1 MCKEDY
7 YTTLLAFTCEKCS
20 TSSRTTAP
28 VLVIVLM
35 GGAAVGVVFL
45 TVYLVSV
52 EPGEARMTR
61 RDVKLL
67 RSLPLQAIKILVIM
81 WQILTE
87 V

>member
-7 YTTLLAFTCEKCS
+7 YTTLAFTCEKCS
-20 TSSRTTAP
+20 TSSRTTAL
-28 VLVIVLM
+28 VLAIVLM
-35 GGAAVGVVFL
+35 GGAAVSVVFL
-45 TVYLVSV
+45 TAYLVSV